1 MNLKV
6 LFTAIALSL
15 LATVTFAEDKKAADK
30 PAAEATTEKVEK
42 AEKTDKAEKS
52 EKADKADKKDDKD
65 SKDADKTDKKDAKD
79 DKSAQ
84 ATDGKPTLNADVDA
98 ELKTLIEAAAAAND
112 AAKKAGFEWYWA
124 NQPASDHLNDAIKAA
139 NAGDKEKA
147 MKIAKLVKLAGERGQ
162 EQAEAAK
169 TVKPRI

>member
-1 MNLKV
+1 MNLKA
-6 LFTAIALSL
+6 LFTAITLSL
-15 LATVTFAEDKKAADK
+15 LTTFTIADDKKEAEK
-30 PAAEATTEKVEK
+30 PAAEATTEK
-42 AEKTDKAEKS
+42 AEKDSKD
-52 EKADKADKKDDKD
+52 ADKADKKEDKDKKEEKD
-65 SKDADKTDKKDAKD
+65 SKDADKTAKKDAKD

-84 ATDGKPTLNADVDA
+84 AADAKPTLNADVDA
-98 ELKTLIEAAAAAND
+98 ELKTLIEAAATANE

-147 MKIAKLVKLAGERGQ
+147 MKTAKLVKIAGEQGQ
-162 EQAEAAK
+162 LQAEAAK